1 MPFLGTLVNFV
12 GVLLAGLLG
21 TLVRRGIPE
30 RISNAI
36 ITAMSTVVV
45 YIGVSGALEVA
56 PAVPVDSFLSAELKK
71 ILIMILSLAIGTL
84 IGELLHLEEHLER
97 LGAWVE
103 KKLTRKTAKAT
114 DGTQAT
120 GKEGQLARGLVSCSL
135 LFCVGAMAV
144 NGAIADAFG
153 NPDIILAKTVID
165 AIVCF
170 TMATTLGIGCAFSA
184 FFVLAYQGAIAV
196 LGYFLESLI
205 PASTISYMSVTGSLV
220 IIFIGTNM
228 LKITNVKTANMVPA
242 MFVAIGVEA
251 LLRLLFAA

>member
-1 MPFLGTLVNFV
+1 MPFLGTLVNFF

-21 TLVRRGIPE
+21 TLIRRGIPE

-45 YIGVSGALEVA
+45 YIGISGALEGA
-56 PAVPVDSFLSAELKK
+56 PAVSSDSFLSAELQK

-84 IGELLHLEEHLER
+84 IGELLHLEAHLER

-114 DGTQAT
+114 DGAHPT

-170 TMATTLGIGCAFSA
+170 TMATTMGIGCALSA
-184 FFVLAYQGAIAV
+184 FVVLIYQGAITLLA
-196 LGYFLESLI
+196 LCFASLI
-205 PASTISYMSVTGSLV
+205 PAATLTYMSVTGSL
-220 IIFIGTNM
+220 IIVLVGLNAMGVT
-228 LKITNVKTANMVPA
+228 KVRTANMVPA
-242 MFVAIGVEA
+242 IFVP
-251 LLRLLFAA
+251 LLLAPLFGLLF

>member
-12 GVLLAGLLG
+12 GVLLAGFLG

-45 YIGVSGALEVA
+45 YIGISGALEVA

-103 KKLTRKTAKAT
+103 KKLTRKTARAT
-114 DGTQAT
+114 DGTQPTA
-120 GKEGQLARGLVSCSL
+120 KEGQLARGLVSCSL

-170 TMATTLGIGCAFSA
+170 TMATTLGIGCALSG
-184 FFVLAYQGAIAV
+184 FVVLLYQGGITLLALCFA
-196 LGYFLESLI
+196 SLI
-205 PASTISYMSVTGSLV
+205 SAATLTYMSVTGSL
-220 IIFIGTNM
+220 IIVLVGLNAMGVT
-228 LKITNVKTANMVPA
+228 KVRTANMVPA
-242 MFVAIGVEA
+242 IFMP
-251 LLRLLFAA
+251 LLLAPLFGLLF

>member
-45 YIGVSGALEVA
+45 YIGISGALEVA

-103 KKLTRKTAKAT
+103 KKLTRKTARAT

-120 GKEGQLARGLVSCSL
+120 AKEGQLARGLVSCSL

-170 TMATTLGIGCAFSA
+170 TMATTLGIGCALSG
-184 FFVLAYQGAIAV
+184 FVVLLYQGGITLLALCFA
-196 LGYFLESLI
+196 SLI
-205 PASTISYMSVTGSLV
+205 PAATLTYMSVTGSL
-220 IIFIGTNM
+220 IIVLVGLNAMGVT
-228 LKITNVKTANMVPA
+228 KVRTANMVPA
-242 MFVAIGVEA
+242 IFMS
-251 LLRLLFAA
+251 LLLAPLFGLLF